1 MIQIGIFGALGRM
14 GREIALCLE
23 NDSEAKIGFK
33 FDKNFGDLSGNLQ
46 ILNEN
51 LSPNS
56 QNFNPNSSQNLQDLS
71 LNSSQNSQDLN
82 SNLNSNS
89 MQNQNSNSAQ
99 SQNSHSQDFNANL
112 SSSSNSNQ
120 NSTQNLNLNPNLQ
133 DLGSNLQNL
142 GLNSTQKTD
151 PQTTS
156 AMGHGRIMD
165 DELSKIH
172 ALRDVDCHDSL
183 CESRNDAAILSS
195 NLNPNSNQNSTQNL
209 DLNPNL
215 QSLSSNSSQNSQNS
229 NLNSTQSLNLQDLNL
244 NSMQKTDLQTNSV
257 NLGEKSSQSLNSQDS
272 SSNLKQDLNQNPN
285 QNYSQNSTRNLHNS
299 QNSHN
304 YQNPQN
310 PQNSALCGSDFKALF
325 ENSAVIIDFS
335 SPKGTKSLLEFAA
348 NSPKPLVIG
357 TTGLDDATNA
367 LMHELSAKMPIFY
380 ATNMSL
386 GVALLNR
393 LVFEAASILKGF
405 DIEIL
410 EMHHRHKKDAPSG
423 TAMSLAQNAAKA
435 RNLELSK
442 VRVSGRD
449 GIVGQRSE
457 NEIAVMSLRG
467 GDIVGRH
474 VVGFYEDGEFLEL
487 AHTATSR
494 ATFAKGAVKIAKWLV
509 SREAG
514 LYAMSDFL
522 GL

>member
-71 LNSSQNSQDLN
+71 SNSSQNSQDLS

-89 MQNQNSNSAQ
+89 IQNQNSNSAQ
-99 SQNSHSQDFNANL
+99 SQNSQDFNANL
-112 SSSSNSNQ
+112 SSNLSPNSSQNSMQNLSQNSWDLQNLDSNSVQNQSSPSFNANLSSNSNQ
-120 NSTQNLNLNPNLQ
+120 NYTQNLSPNSSQ
-133 DLGSNLQNL
+133 NSNL
-142 GLNSTQKTD
+142 TQ
-151 PQTTS
+151 
-156 AMGHGRIMD
+156 
-165 DELSKIH
+165 
-172 ALRDVDCHDSL
+172 
-183 CESRNDAAILSS
+183 
-195 NLNPNSNQNSTQNL
+195 
-209 DLNPNL
+209 
-215 QSLSSNSSQNSQNS
+215 SQNSQNS
-229 NLNSTQSLNLQDLNL
+229 NPNST
-244 NSMQKTDLQTNSV
+244 
-257 NLGEKSSQSLNSQDS
+257 QSLNSQDS
-272 SSNLKQDLNQNPN
+272 SSNLNQNP
-285 QNYSQNSTRNLHNS
+285 STLNSTSTR
-299 QNSHN
+299 
-304 YQNPQN
+304 N

-393 LVFEAASILKGF
+393 LVFEAASVLKGF

>member
-71 LNSSQNSQDLN
+71 SNSSQNSQDLS

-89 MQNQNSNSAQ
+89 IQNQNSNSAQ
-99 SQNSHSQDFNANL
+99 SQNSQDFNANL
-112 SSSSNSNQ
+112 SSNLSPNSSQNSMQNLSQNSWDLQNLDSNSVQNQSSPSFNANLSSNSNQ
-120 NSTQNLNLNPNLQ
+120 NYTQNLSP
-133 DLGSNLQNL
+133 
-142 GLNSTQKTD
+142 
-151 PQTTS
+151 
-156 AMGHGRIMD
+156 
-165 DELSKIH
+165 
-172 ALRDVDCHDSL
+172 
-183 CESRNDAAILSS
+183 
-195 NLNPNSNQNSTQNL
+195 
-209 DLNPNL
+209 
-215 QSLSSNSSQNSQNS
+215 NSSQNSNLTQSQNS
-229 NLNSTQSLNLQDLNL
+229 QNLNPNSTQSLN
-244 NSMQKTDLQTNSV
+244 
-257 NLGEKSSQSLNSQDS
+257 SQVS
-272 SSNLKQDLNQNPN
+272 SSNSNQNPN
-285 QNYSQNSTRNLHNS
+285 QNPSTLNSTSTR
-299 QNSHN
+299 
-304 YQNPQN
+304 N

-393 LVFEAASILKGF
+393 LVFEAASVLKGF

-509 SREAG
+509 SHEAG

>member
-71 LNSSQNSQDLN
+71 SNSSQNSQDLS

-89 MQNQNSNSAQ
+89 IQNQNSNSAQ
-99 SQNSHSQDFNANL
+99 SQNSQDFNANL
-112 SSSSNSNQ
+112 SSNLSPNSSQNSMQNLSQNSWDLQNLDSNSVQNQSSPSFNANLSSNSNQ
-120 NSTQNLNLNPNLQ
+120 NYTQNLSPNSSQ
-133 DLGSNLQNL
+133 NSNL
-142 GLNSTQKTD
+142 TQ
-151 PQTTS
+151 
-156 AMGHGRIMD
+156 
-165 DELSKIH
+165 
-172 ALRDVDCHDSL
+172 
-183 CESRNDAAILSS
+183 
-195 NLNPNSNQNSTQNL
+195 
-209 DLNPNL
+209 
-215 QSLSSNSSQNSQNS
+215 SQNSQNS
-229 NLNSTQSLNLQDLNL
+229 NPNST
-244 NSMQKTDLQTNSV
+244 
-257 NLGEKSSQSLNSQDS
+257 QSLNSQDS
-272 SSNLKQDLNQNPN
+272 SSNLNQNP
-285 QNYSQNSTRNLHNS
+285 STLNSTSTR
-299 QNSHN
+299 
-304 YQNPQN
+304 N
-310 PQNSALCGSDFKALF
+310 PQNSVPCGSDFKALF

-335 SPKGTKSLLEFAA
+335 SPNGTKSLLEFAA

-393 LVFEAASILKGF
+393 LVFEAASVLKGF